1 MPYKGPLADTV
12 HQLVGGLRAGMGYC
26 GAQDLEFLR
35 ENAQFIRMSRSA
47 YVKVILITYKLQK
60 RLQTTHYNVLYTN
73 RQRFDISV
81 YF

>member
-1 MPYKGPLADTV
+1 
-12 HQLVGGLRAGMGYC
+12 MGYC

-35 ENAQFIRMSRSA
+35 ENAQFVRMSGAGLLESHPHH
-47 YVKVILITYKLQK
+47 VQITK

-81 YF
+81 YFLIMLE